1 MPLLIYNVHTKNFD
15 AHNSIAAMLIELW
28 MSNTAMHKTF
38 KDESSLAYTVIEEI
52 LAEQTAKTTW
62 FLF

>member
-1 MPLLIYNVHTKNFD
+1 
-15 AHNSIAAMLIELW
+15 
-28 MSNTAMHKTF
+28 MHKTF